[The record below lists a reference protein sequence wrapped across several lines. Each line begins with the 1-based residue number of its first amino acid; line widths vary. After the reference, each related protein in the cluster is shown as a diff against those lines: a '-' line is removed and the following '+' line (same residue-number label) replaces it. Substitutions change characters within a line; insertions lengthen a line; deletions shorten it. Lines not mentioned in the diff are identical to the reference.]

1 MSKSCVFSNI
11 LHYKTPLRF
20 FLITRYYEKKHE
32 TVSLHTVNCCLKDLG
47 LYPSGRIPEGAYN
60 RNRKSGSM
68 EIRFV
73 FTGFSIKGQKVTI
86 NRSHS
91 NTFGG
96 GWGAYIRGRSFN
108 IRNVLF
114 CLQVAEPITWKAC
127 K

>member
-1 MSKSCVFSNI
+1 
-11 LHYKTPLRF
+11 
-20 FLITRYYEKKHE
+20 
-32 TVSLHTVNCCLKDLG
+32 
-47 LYPSGRIPEGAYN
+47 
-60 RNRKSGSM
+60 M

-86 NRSHS
+86 NLSHS
-91 NTFGG
+91 NTFGV
-96 GWGAYIRGRSFN
+96 GWGGGGGRSFN

>member
-1 MSKSCVFSNI
+1 
-11 LHYKTPLRF
+11 
-20 FLITRYYEKKHE
+20 
-32 TVSLHTVNCCLKDLG
+32 
-47 LYPSGRIPEGAYN
+47 
-60 RNRKSGSM
+60 M

-91 NTFGG
+91 NTFGVGSG
-96 GWGAYIRGRSFN
+96 GGGAYIRGRSFN

>member
-1 MSKSCVFSNI
+1 M
-11 LHYKTPLRF
+11 
-20 FLITRYYEKKHE
+20 
-32 TVSLHTVNCCLKDLG
+32 
-47 LYPSGRIPEGAYN
+47 
-60 RNRKSGSM
+60 
-68 EIRFV
+68 

-86 NRSHS
+86 NLSHS
-91 NTFGG
+91 NTFGV